1 MGNTIPGLSR
11 INWDQIRIES
21 HSPAQPRAEFLDT
34 LKKTLNQAA
43 QLQVDA
49 EKQIAN
55 VLAGN
60 GEDLHAALIA
70 VEKADLSFQ
79 LMMQV
84 RNKIIQAYQD
94 IARMPF

>member
-1 MGNTIPGLSR
+1 MGNTISGLPH
-11 INWDQIRIES
+11 INWDQVRIER
-21 HSPAQPRAEFLDT
+21 HQPAEQRVEFLDT
-34 LKKTLNQAA
+34 LKRTLNQAA
-43 QLQVDA
+43 QLQSDA
-49 EKQIAN
+49 EQQVAQ

-60 GEDLHAALIA
+60 GEDVHAALIA